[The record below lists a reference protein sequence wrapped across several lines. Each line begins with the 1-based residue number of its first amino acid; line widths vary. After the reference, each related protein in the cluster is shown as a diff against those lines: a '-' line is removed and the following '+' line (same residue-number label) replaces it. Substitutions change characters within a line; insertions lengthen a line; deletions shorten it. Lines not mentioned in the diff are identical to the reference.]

1 MVLMFL
7 NSPPAGAGMYTAGM
21 STYRVLINY
30 SLKMGQVVIPP
41 NQRKELYTDICTE
54 RYYFVTPHTEAGLLI
69 FGLSFM

>member
-1 MVLMFL
+1 
-7 NSPPAGAGMYTAGM
+7 
-21 STYRVLINY
+21 
-30 SLKMGQVVIPP
+30 MGQVVIPP